1 MLEFHEKFPKRE
13 HFMFI
18 TRTGPAE
25 FGSSIREI
33 IRQRDRFR
41 PSETCGENLIWS
53 VSNQAWFSLGRIGLL
68 PANTPIRR
76 I

>member
-18 TRTGPAE
+18 PRTGPAE

-41 PSETCGENLIWS
+41 PSETCGKTSALVGIELSLI
-53 VSNQAWFSLGRIGLL
+53 QLGPHRTA
-68 PANTPIRR
+68 PANTPMRR